1 MSKAKGTV
9 HIRVTGT
16 VPLVNNYLAVFWSG
30 RFTLEKK
37 RNRKKNYIKTC
48 VSAKNCFDCRFFDL
62 DFSLK
67 SFWTGLASEILCH
80 KNNIVIKII

>member
-16 VPLVNNYLAVFWSG
+16 VPLVKNYLAVFWSD
-30 RFTLEKK
+30 RFTL
-37 RNRKKNYIKTC
+37 KKNVIEKRTTYVDKKMCERKI
-48 VSAKNCFDCRFFDL
+48 CFDCRFFDL

-67 SFWTGLASEILCH
+67 IFWTGHPSEILPSS
-80 KNNIVIKII
+80 